1 MKPFPFSLV
10 FCSLAL
16 AVSSR
21 AGETELFNG
30 KDFAAWQTPGKPWTV
45 VSSVALDATNPKAFQ
60 TVPGTGVSLNSAD
73 GKGADLV
80 SKESFGDCRM
90 HVEFCVPKGSN
101 SGIYL
106 MGRYELQVLDS
117 FGKDAVSV
125 HDCGAIYERW
135 KDNKGYEGTA
145 PSVNAS
151 KAPGEW
157 QTFDVTF
164 RAPRFDAAGK
174 KIAPATFV
182 KVVHNGTI
190 VHENI
195 TCSGPT
201 RGGAEEEVASGPVRV
216 QGDHG
221 PVAYR
226 SLKISPLT
234 AD

>member
-1 MKPFPFSLV
+1 MKPFPLSFV

-30 KDFAAWQTPGKPWTV
+30 KNFAAWQTPGKPWSA
-45 VSSVALDATNPKAFQ
+45 VSSVALDASNPKAFQ
-60 TVPGTGVSLNSAD
+60 TGSGTGVSLNSAD

-135 KDNKGYEGTA
+135 EDNKGYEGTA

-157 QTFDVTF
+157 QTFDITF
-164 RAPRFDAAGK
+164 RAPRFDAAGI

-182 KVVHNGTI
+182 KVIHNGTV
-190 VHENI
+190 VHENV